1 MVSCTLENVE
11 FSIKGIKMK
20 ELNRHV
26 KWYSFLRG
34 ILKPIFIRKFNF
46 KYESGGNIE
55 GPFLLLVN
63 HNMELDAVLTAIAF
77 PKHMYFVASE
87 HIMRK
92 GIATKLL
99 MYFIK
104 PIIRKKGKVE
114 VKTVSETLRT
124 LRGGTSV
131 CIFAEGNRSFNGRTM
146 EIIPSTGKMA
156 KRSGVKLVTYKL
168 EGGYFTQPRWS
179 TTLRRGL
186 LTGKVVNVYEA
197 EQLKAMSEAEVNEAI
212 CRDLYED
219 AYETQQIVNVPFK
232 GKKLAYGMEST
243 LYMCPKCGVIGTL
256 KSDDTSISCECGLK
270 YTYDEYGY
278 LTDEDGNKKTVT
290 EWDIWQHAKLD
301 DIISS
306 WQDDKPVFTDEV
318 TLYSINEEHDISNQE
333 KGTLESYS
341 DRINCCGTDFYFDDM
356 LGFSIISRN
365 VIVMHYGNNA
375 EQYEIRGELTFNA
388 LKYLYVYEK
397 SKGEV

>member
-1 MVSCTLENVE
+1 
-11 FSIKGIKMK
+11 MK
-20 ELNRHV
+20 ELKRHV
-26 KWYSFLRG
+26 GWYTFLRKL
-34 ILKPIFIRKFNF
+34 LKPFFVRKFNF
-46 KYESGGNIE
+46 KYESGGDIE

-63 HNMELDAVLTAIAF
+63 HNMELDAVLTAMAF

-114 VKTVSETLRT
+114 VKTVAETLRC

-146 EIIPSTGKMA
+146 DIIPSTGKMA

-168 EGGYFTQPRWS
+168 EGGYLTQPRWS

-186 LTGKVVNVYEA
+186 INGKLMNVYEP
-197 EQLKAMSEAEVNEAI
+197 ETLKAMSEAEVNEAI
-212 CRDLYED
+212 RRDLFED
-219 AYETQQIVNVPFK
+219 AYETQSRVNIPFK

-243 LYMCPKCGVIGTL
+243 LFMCPKCGQISTM
-256 KSDDTSISCECGLK
+256 KTDDTTISCDCGLK
-270 YTYDEYGY
+270 YTYNEYGY
-278 LTDEDGNKKTVT
+278 LVDDEGSKKTIT
-290 EWDIWQHAKLD
+290 EWDIWQKEKLLEIMASTEVGNKLFED
-301 DIISS
+301 EVVLYNI
-306 WQDDKPVFTDEV
+306 DDKHEIIDEK
-318 TLYSINEEHDISNQE
+318 
-333 KGTLESYS
+333 KGTLTAYV
-341 DRINCCGTDFYFDDM
+341 DHINCCGKDFYYDEM
-356 LGFSIISRN
+356 LGFSLISRN
-365 VIVMHYGNNA
+365 VIVMHYGDNA
-375 EQYEIRGELTFNA
+375 EQYEIRSDIAFNG

-397 SKGEV
+397 AKGEQ